1 MTKKVPSSE
10 LENRMYRFRKRM
22 DASNPYW
29 EIAVIFS
36 KINLYYFTGTMQDGM
51 LIIPKNGDATFW
63 VRRSYERALDESLFS
78 NIEPMNSFRDAAG
91 SIGKVSRTSDAGKAD
106 NAGNAGNSSK
116 LPDTVYLETEVVPLA
131 LYQRFQKYFPFK
143 AVKPVDPQIAAVR
156 AVKSEYELS
165 LMRDAGRIH
174 QHVLEDLVPE
184 MLREGMSEADLESEL
199 FSLMIEEGHHGVI
212 RFGMFDTKMILGNV
226 CFGESSIYPCYFNG
240 PGGKRGLSP
249 AVPEL
254 GSRDRKLKKGDLV
267 FVDIGCEVEGYHTD
281 KTTTYMFG
289 SALPQYAVDIHR
301 KCVDIQNEAA
311 SMLKPGAIPS
321 EIYNTIMNKLDE
333 EFLVNFMG
341 FGNHKV
347 KFLGHGIGLFVDETP
362 VIARGF
368 DEPLQEGMVFALEP
382 KKGIENIGMVGI
394 ENTFIVTKEGGE
406 CITGDNPGLIPVF

>member
-1 MTKKVPSSE
+1 MIKKVPLTE
-10 LENRMYRFRKRM
+10 LKNRMSCFRKHM
-22 DASNPYW
+22 DISNPDW
-29 EIAVIFS
+29 EMAVIFS

-51 LIIPKNGDATFW
+51 LIVPKNGEATFW

-78 NIEPMNSFRDAAG
+78 NIEPMNSFRDAAKG
-91 SIGKVSRTSDAGKAD
+91 V
-106 NAGNAGNSSK
+106 SK
-116 LPDTVYLETEVVPLA
+116 LPDTVYLETDVVPLA

-143 AVKPVDPQIAAVR
+143 DFKPLDARIAAVR

-174 QHVLEDLVPE
+174 QHVLEDLVPG
-184 MLREGMSEADLESEL
+184 MLREGMSEADLETEL

-212 RFGMFDTKMILGNV
+212 RFGMFDTEMILGNV

-249 AVPEL
+249 AVPQL
-254 GSRDRKLKKGDLV
+254 GSRDRKLRNGDLV
-267 FVDIGCEVEGYHTD
+267 FVDIGCEVDGYHTD

-289 SALPQYAVDIHR
+289 SSLPQYAVDIHN

-347 KFLGHGIGLFVDETP
+347 KFLGHGIGLFIDETP
-362 VIARGF
+362 VIAKGF

-394 ENTFIVTKEGGE
+394 ENTFIVTSEGGE